1 MAQTATASAPERAN
15 ALLELRRRRA
25 RDPGQ
30 YRTLTDRYRDNPV
43 GFGQE
48 VLGDHYTDDVI
59 RLMEAVRDHS
69 VVVAK
74 SGNATGKTHAAAR
87 ITAWFYSVFPDA
99 QVYTAAAPPENN
111 LRNLLWGE
119 IGGLARKHPEVFAGQ
134 RQADLVIARS
144 PQSFITGVTIPAAGT
159 PAQREARFSGKHA
172 PHLMFIIDEGDAVP
186 PEVYRGIESCMSG
199 GHARLLVM
207 FNPRSESGPVYQME
221 RDGKAHVVEL
231 SALRHPNVVTGQ
243 DSIPGA
249 VSRNVTVRRINQ
261 WSRPLAPG
269 ELPDHEC
276 FEVPDYLVGCTAIG
290 LNGEEF
296 QPLPAG
302 WRKSMEPAL
311 DYMVLGRYPAQATTQ
326 LISKA
331 WIAAARARW
340 DAYVA
345 QHGELP
351 PAGTQPIMGQDVAEF
366 GTDSNF
372 SCFRWG
378 GFVGRLTGWRGV
390 DPLVTGAKA
399 AELYKAHH
407 ALVAMVDATGVGAGV
422 PPHMSR
428 QGCRAVRVMV
438 ASAPTVAT
446 EMGQFGILRDQLWWA
461 VREWLRTDIGAMLPP
476 DEQLVEELSVPTYST
491 ARGLIKVMGKPVM
504 KDLLGRSPDR
514 ADSLTLTFA
523 PRERSLAGILA
534 QGSSKGWQ

>member
-1 MAQTATASAPERAN
+1 MLQSLLAQAGERLDPSASPAETIQRKYLN
-15 ALLELRRRRA
+15 
-25 RDPGQ
+25 
-30 YRTLTDRYRDNPV
+30 NPV

-48 VLGDHYTDDVI
+48 VLGDRYTDDVI
-59 RLMEAVRDHS
+59 HLMEAVRDYS
-69 VVVAK
+69 VVVAR
-74 SGNATGKTHAAAR
+74 SGNAVGKTFCAAR
-87 ITAWFYSVFPDA
+87 IATWFYTVFPDA

-119 IGGLARKHPEVFAGQ
+119 IGGLVRKHPHVFAGQ

-144 PQSFITGVTIPAAGT
+144 PQSFVTGVTIPAAGT

-172 PHLMFIIDEGDAVP
+172 PHLLFIVDEGDAVP

-243 DSIPGA
+243 DVIPGA
-249 VSRNVTVRRINQ
+249 VSREVTVRRINQ

-276 FEVPDYLVGCTAIG
+276 FDVPAYLVGCTAVG
-290 LNGEEF
+290 LSGEEF

-311 DYMVLGRYPAQATTQ
+311 DYMVFGRYPAQATTQ

-345 QHGELP
+345 QHGEQT

-366 GTDSNF
+366 GTDENVT
-372 SCFRWG
+372 CLRWG
-378 GFVGRLTGWRGV
+378 GFVGRLTSWRGV
-390 DPLVTGAKA
+390 DTLVTGAKA

-422 PPHMSR
+422 PPQMSR
-428 QGCRAVRVMV
+428 LGCRAERVMV

-446 EMGQFGILRDQLWWA
+446 EQGQFGILRDQIWWA

-476 DEQLVEELSVPTYST
+476 DERLLEELGIPTYAT
-491 ARGLIKVMGKPVM
+491 AKGLIKVMAKDVM
-504 KDLLGRSPDR
+504 KELLGRSPDR
-514 ADSLTLTFA
+514 ADALALTFA
-523 PRERSLAGILA
+523 PRVRSLAGILA